1 MTGCCC
7 LPSNRRRIVWKRS
20 RKFVFLGS
28 LSPVMW
34 LLFVFIDTKYYVCSK
49 LGPLD
54 ARLSQ
59 GKIPSPF
66 KATDPPEMSVL
77 LTEYHSAQAES
88 QIIPFLLLSVVI
100 LVSTIFISLDR
111 CCTKADSSILNEQD
125 YVHYLVDEQI
135 KLFNSKTELLAKE
148 EAKEQVKAIF

>member
-1 MTGCCC
+1 MLKT
-7 LPSNRRRIVWKRS
+7 W
-20 RKFVFLGS
+20 
-28 LSPVMW
+28 
-34 LLFVFIDTKYYVCSK
+34 
-49 LGPLD
+49 PLD

-66 KATDPPEMSVL
+66 NATDPPEMSVL

-100 LVSTIFISLDR
+100 LVSTIFISLDH